1 MTTEATT
8 ESTETTAAPAD
19 ATTDGTTILG
29 AETAATETTEATTEA
44 TEVAAT
50 EATGA
55 PEAYEF
61 NLGEGVTVDQDAL
74 AVFEPVLRELNI
86 DQATADKLVG
96 TYAEKLLPMMEE
108 RANVQAE
115 EAGAQLR
122 ADWSRQFSADPE
134 IGGAKLEESRSFA
147 AKAMQHFMPNN
158 AEGQAFRTFLNESGL
173 GNHPEMGRFLSRVGR
188 QLSEAAVDE
197 TTGNAT
203 SQTSVAERWYGE
215 KKG

>member
-8 ESTETTAAPAD
+8 ESTETTATEAAPA
-19 ATTDGTTILG
+19 DGTTILG
-29 AETAATETTEATTEA
+29 AETAATTETTTEE

-50 EATGA
+50 EAVGA

-61 NLGEGVTVDQDAL
+61 NLGEGVTVDQGAL

-108 RANVQAE
+108 RANAQAE

-203 SQTSVAERWYGE
+203 TKTSVAERWYGE

>member
-1 MTTEATT
+1 MTTEATP
-8 ESTETTAAPAD
+8 ESTETTATEAAPA
-19 ATTDGTTILG
+19 DGTTILG
-29 AETAATETTEATTEA
+29 AETAATTEATTEA
-44 TEVAAT
+44 AEVAAT
-50 EATGA
+50 ETTGA

-61 NLGEGVTVDQDAL
+61 NFGEGVTVDQDAL

-86 DQATADKLVG
+86 PQASADKLVG

-108 RANVQAE
+108 RANAQAE

>member
-8 ESTETTAAPAD
+8 ESTETTATEAAPA
-19 ATTDGTTILG
+19 DGTTILG

-86 DQATADKLVG
+86 PQATADKLVG

-108 RANVQAE
+108 RANAQAE

>member
-1 MTTEATT
+1 MTTEATAPDPI
-8 ESTETTAAPAD
+8 ETPAAPEAAAPAD
-19 ATTDGTTILG
+19 GGTILVPE
-29 AETAATETTEATTEA
+29 AEAAPEAAEA
-44 TEVAAT
+44 APVEAA
-50 EATGA
+50 GA

-61 NLGEGVTVDQDAL
+61 NLGEGVTLDADAL
-74 AVFEPVLRELNI
+74 AVFEPVLRDLNM

-96 TYAEKLLPMMEE
+96 TYAEKLLPLMEA
-108 RANVQAE
+108 RANTQAE
-115 EAGAQLR
+115 EAGAALR
-122 ADWSRQFSADPE
+122 ADWSRQYTADPE

-188 QLSEAAVDE
+188 QLGEAAVDE
-197 TTGNAT
+197 TTGKAT
-203 SQTSVAERWYGE
+203 DQTSMADRWYGE

>member
-1 MTTEATT
+1 VTTEATT
-8 ESTETTAAPAD
+8 ESTETTATEAAPA
-19 ATTDGTTILG
+19 DGTTILG
-29 AETAATETTEATTEA
+29 AEAAATTEATTET

-50 EATGA
+50 ETTGA

-74 AVFEPVLRELNI
+74 GVFEPVLRELNI

-108 RANVQAE
+108 RANAQAE